1 LNNLV
6 ASSSSQSWLPT
17 PFRDGN
23 KKRKKDKKE
32 RKHTPSQMDHFKA
45 TFKDHPIL
53 VVGGTWST
61 VLGATMLYVRQQ
73 KIGLGFSSG
82 C

>member
-1 LNNLV
+1 
-6 ASSSSQSWLPT
+6 
-17 PFRDGN
+17 
-23 KKRKKDKKE
+23 
-32 RKHTPSQMDHFKA
+32 MDHFKA

-73 KIGLGFSSG
+73 KIPFQLKVIQSRIVAQGFLLAACVSSKP
-82 C
+82 CPIPVFL